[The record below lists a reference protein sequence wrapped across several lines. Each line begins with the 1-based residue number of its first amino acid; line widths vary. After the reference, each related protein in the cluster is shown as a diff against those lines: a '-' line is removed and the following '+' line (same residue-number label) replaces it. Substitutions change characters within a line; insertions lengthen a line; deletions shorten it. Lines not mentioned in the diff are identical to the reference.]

1 MPSVTLGGERLGSGN
16 KNKLWLHNYE
26 RSSHD
31 LSYVWRS
38 TMAAGTLVPFMSQV
52 ALPGDTFDIDLNVDV
67 LTHPTIG
74 PLFGSY
80 KVQLDVFQVPI
91 RLYQAKLHM
100 NMLGIGMDMSNVLLP
115 QMTVKTPPRAS
126 GMPTDNQHISP
137 SCILSYL
144 GIRGTGYKQTLGVTQ
159 RKFNAVPY
167 LAYWDI
173 YKNYYANK
181 QEEIGAVIHKEPN
194 TGTISFNQC
203 QILNG
208 TPTPATVP
216 LVSTGAGVACR
227 VFDYSY
233 MTIVLVNYTTDAFDA
248 SKVLLD
254 VKIDPAATVWQT
266 FKLTDLFSI
275 VEIGPTPNNAFCY
288 DPTPL
293 ALTVS
298 TWNNARY
305 DSSYVA
311 DISDTEPKIVTFPL
325 ENIDTMRTNILQFSG
340 AGAFTID
347 ETSLAPYGLPFT
359 QTGGGD
365 AVSEHSK
372 IYGQEG
378 LALKTYNSDLFN
390 NWISTEWIDG
400 ADGISAITAIDTSE
414 GSFTIDEL
422 NLSKKIYDMLNRIAV
437 SGGTYDDWLDAVYT
451 HDRNRNAENPM
462 YVGGLIQSI
471 VFQEVISS
479 AQTSGKPLGTLAGRG
494 KLSGKQ
500 KGGHIV
506 VKIDEPSYLI
516 GIASITPRVDYSQ
529 GNSWDMNLK
538 TMNDFHKPAL
548 DAIGFQDLITDQM
561 AWWDTQIDDTTG
573 EPIFKSAGKQ
583 PAWVN
588 YMTNVNVVRGNFADI
603 KQQLYMT
610 LTRRYEPTFDTG
622 VKIADLTTYIDPS
635 KFNHIF
641 ADTRRDAQNFW
652 TQIGVNIGARRKMSA
667 KVMPNL

>member
-1 MPSVTLGGERLGSGN
+1 MGTVTLGGDRLGSGN
-16 KNKLWLHNYE
+16 KNKLYLHNYE
-26 RSSHD
+26 RSTHD
-31 LSYVWRS
+31 LGYVWRS

-100 NMLGIGMDMSNVLLP
+100 NMLGIGMDMSQVLLP
-115 QMTVKTPPRAS
+115 QINVKTAPRAS
-126 GMPTDNQHISP
+126 GMPLDNQQISP

-144 GIRGTGYKQTLGVTQ
+144 GVRGTGFKVTPAVTS
-159 RKFNAVPY
+159 RKFNAVPF

-181 QEEIGAVIHKEPN
+181 QEEVGCVIHKTPD
-194 TGTISFNQC
+194 TGTISINSC
-203 QILNG
+203 KIYNG
-208 TPTPATVP
+208 TPSPVTVP
-216 LVSTGAGVACR
+216 LVSTGGGVACKA
-227 VFDYSY
+227 FDYSY
-233 MTIVLVNYTTDAFDA
+233 MEL
-248 SKVLLD
+248 VLLNYSSDTFDGSKILID
-254 VKIDPAATVWQT
+254 VKFDPAATVWT
-266 FKLTDLFSI
+266 TYKLSDLFASI
-275 VEIGPTPNNAFCY
+275 EVGPTPNNVFCY
-288 DPTPL
+288 DPSSI
-293 ALTVS
+293 ALRVS
-298 TWNNARY
+298 TWNYGRY
-305 DSSYVA
+305 DTSFVP
-311 DISDTEPKIVTFPL
+311 DISNTEPKIVTFPL
-325 ENIDTMRTNILQFSG
+325 ENIDTMRTNILQFAD

-347 ETSLAPYGLPFT
+347 ETSISPYGLVFE

-365 AVSEHSK
+365 SYYEHSK

-378 LALKTYNSDLFN
+378 LGLKTYNSDLFN

-400 ADGISAITAIDTSE
+400 ADGISNITAIDTSG

-451 HDRNRNAENPM
+451 HNRQRNAENPM
-462 YVGGLIQSI
+462 YIGGLMQNL
-471 VFQEVISS
+471 VFQEVISN
-479 AQTSGKPLGTLAGRG
+479 AETTDKPLGTLAGRG
-494 KLSGKQ
+494 KLAGNR
-500 KGGHIV
+500 KGGRII

-516 GIASITPRVDYSQ
+516 GLISLTPRVDYSQ

-561 AWWDTQIDDTTG
+561 AWWDTRIDDTTG

-588 YMTNVNVVRGNFADI
+588 YMTNVNVVRGNFADP
-603 KQQLYMT
+603 KQQMYMT
-610 LTRRYEPTFDTG
+610 LTRRYENNNAAPLG
-622 VKIADLTTYIDPS
+622 IGDLTTYIDPA

-641 ADTRRDAQNFW
+641 ADRRRDAQNFW
-652 TQIGVNIGARRKMSA
+652 AQIGVDITARRKMSA